1 MGIHTVSFLVEN
13 KAGVLFNVTNL
24 FRRRGFNIESIAVG
38 TIEDPKYSRMTI
50 SVDADAKTLAN
61 LVEQLEKMVEVIKV
75 KRLDPLRIVQRE
87 LLLVKLSTQDP
98 IAREDAL
105 KYINN
110 QHGLVLDIDDDNIM
124 AEVTGNPGELDEF
137 LEYVKSIGIV
147 ELSRTGIT
155 ALEKGRLQL

>member
-1 MGIHTVSFLVEN
+1 L
-13 KAGVLFNVTNL
+13 
-24 FRRRGFNIESIAVG
+24 R
-38 TIEDPKYSRMTI
+38 TI
-50 SVDADAKTLAN
+50 
-61 LVEQLEKMVEVIKV
+61 
-75 KRLDPLRIVQRE
+75 QRE
-87 LLLVKLSTQDP
+87 MLLVKLQTQDP

-124 AEVTGNPGELDEF
+124 AEVTGYPGELDDF

-155 ALEKGRLQL
+155 ALEKGRLHL

>member
-1 MGIHTVSFLVEN
+1 MAIHTVSFLVEN

-38 TIEDPKYSRMTI
+38 TVQDPEYSRMTI
-50 SVDADAKTLAN
+50 SVEADIKTLTN

-75 KRLDPLRIVQRE
+75 KRLDPLRTIRRE
-87 LLLVKLSTQDP
+87 MMLLKLSTRDP
-98 IAREDAL
+98 LAREDAL
-105 KYINN
+105 NYING
-110 QHGLVLDIDDDNIM
+110 QHGLVLDIDDDSIM
-124 AEVTGNPGELDEF
+124 AEVTGDPSELEGF
-137 LEYVKSIGIV
+137 LEAVKSIGIV

>member
-1 MGIHTVSFLVEN
+1 MPIHTVSFLVEN

-38 TIEDPKYSRMTI
+38 TIQDPKYSRMTI

>member
-1 MGIHTVSFLVEN
+1 VSIHTVSFLVEN

-38 TIEDPKYSRMTI
+38 TVMDPRYSRMTI
-50 SVDADAKTLAN
+50 SVEADAKTLAN

-75 KRLDPLRIVQRE
+75 KRLDPLRIIKRE
-87 LLLVKLSTQDP
+87 MLLVKLRTHDP
-98 IAREDAL
+98 LAREDAL
-105 KYINN
+105 KLINN
-110 QHGLVLDIDDDNIM
+110 QHGLVLDIDDHNIM
-124 AEVTGNPGELDEF
+124 AEVTGEPEELADF
-137 LEYVKSIGIV
+137 LEDVKSIGIV

>member
-1 MGIHTVSFLVEN
+1 MAIHTVSFLVEN

-38 TIEDPKYSRMTI
+38 TVQDPRYSRMTI
-50 SVDADAKTLAN
+50 SVEADAKTLAN
-61 LVEQLEKMVEVIKV
+61 LIEQLDKMVEVIKV
-75 KRLDPLRIVQRE
+75 KRLDPLRTIKRE
-87 LLLVKLSTQDP
+87 MLLVKLETRDP
-98 IAREDAL
+98 LAREDAL
-105 KYINN
+105 KYING
-110 QHGLVLDIDDDNIM
+110 QHGLVLDIDDDSIM
-124 AEVTGNPGELDEF
+124 AEVTGDPGELEEF